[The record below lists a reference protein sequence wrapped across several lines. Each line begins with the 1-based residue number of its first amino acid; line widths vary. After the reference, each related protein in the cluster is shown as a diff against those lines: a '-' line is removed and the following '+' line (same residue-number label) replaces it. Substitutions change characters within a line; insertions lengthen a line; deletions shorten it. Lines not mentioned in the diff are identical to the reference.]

1 MIAFL
6 DNRGSEGKKA
16 MNDFDTLASPDETAD
31 LADINTTD
39 TDSNSGNIAISRM
52 QRMSELARAICETTA
67 LHVYYLEARKQSSN
81 ISMNQKLLSAAT
93 LVRES
98 ARQLLLEAA
107 KLMTEQT
114 EWWQW
119 LGCECQLHERRV
131 RYYLEKP

>member
-1 MIAFL
+1 
-6 DNRGSEGKKA
+6 
-16 MNDFDTLASPDETAD
+16 MNDFDTLASPFE
-31 LADINTTD
+31 TTD
-39 TDSNSGNIAISRM
+39 LSDVDIVDIDNNSPVNVVTSRM

-81 ISMNQKLLSAAT
+81 NSMNQKLLSAAT
-93 LVRES
+93 SVRER

>member
-1 MIAFL
+1 
-6 DNRGSEGKKA
+6 
-16 MNDFDTLASPDETAD
+16 MNDFDPLASPFETAD
-31 LADINTTD
+31 SPDMNTTD
-39 TDSNSGNIAISRM
+39 SAKNSHENVVTSRI

-81 ISMNQKLLSAAT
+81 NCMNQKLLSAAT
-93 LVRES
+93 LVRER

-107 KLMTEQT
+107 KLMNEQT

>member
-1 MIAFL
+1 
-6 DNRGSEGKKA
+6 
-16 MNDFDTLASPDETAD
+16 MNNFDTLTYPSETAD
-31 LADINTTD
+31 LSDVNTTD
-39 TDSNSGNIAISRM
+39 INSNSPSSAVTSRM

-81 ISMNQKLLSAAT
+81 NSMNQKLLSAAT
-93 LVRES
+93 LVRER
-98 ARQLLLEAA
+98 ARQLLLEAS

-131 RYYLEKP
+131 RYYLAKP

>member
-1 MIAFL
+1 
-6 DNRGSEGKKA
+6 
-16 MNDFDTLASPDETAD
+16 MNDFDTLASSVETAD
-31 LADINTTD
+31 LSDVNTTD
-39 TDSNSGNIAISRM
+39 TDSENFTDNGITSRM

-81 ISMNQKLLSAAT
+81 NSMNQKLLSAAT
-93 LVRES
+93 LVRER

-107 KLMTEQT
+107 NLMTEQT

-131 RYYLEKP
+131 RYYLAKP